1 MNNSTHSTPS
11 WAEGLDRP
19 VRRGLPLGNWEK
31 IITAADI
38 AAEYEEQEE
47 PAPVDIVDREPSPYG
62 DFPKMAELEEQH
74 RAEALSEGYG
84 QSWEPVDLSD
94 VLDGDW
100 TPPAPSLMQRDDGH
114 ALLYPG
120 MVHTFQGESESGKSM
135 LAQAVAAET
144 LQAGGRVLYLD
155 FESDR
160 GTVAQ
165 RLLLLGATR
174 EQILQRFDYMN
185 PDEDPTTPRSLAY
198 PSWLAI
204 LNTEYAL
211 AVVDGVNE
219 SLSVFGRKLLDNDDI
234 TAWGRAFPRQL
245 AKSTGAAVVC
255 IDHVTKSKDGRG
267 RYAIGGQAK
276 LAYLTGASYTVEPED
291 YLAPGKVGALS
302 IRVGKDRPGGVRA
315 HAGEHRAED
324 RSQLAARAVIDSR
337 DPSSILYTLEAPP
350 KPAEVHPGE
359 TFRLTGLMEKIS
371 REYEQAAE
379 DGTTL
384 TARELDRLVPGGKTY
399 KARATKSLAA
409 EGYLRKA
416 SDQATSPWVHVRP
429 YRQADDPESDRYQP
443 TIGG

>member
-1 MNNSTHSTPS
+1 MNSNTQPTPA
-11 WAEGLDRP
+11 WAEGLERP
-19 VRRGLPLGNWEK
+19 APRGLPLGNWDK

-38 AAEYEEQEE
+38 AAQYEQEE
-47 PAPVDIVDREPSPYG
+47 PAPVDIVDREPRRFPYL
-62 DFPKMAELEEQH
+62 PTNAEAEEKA
-74 RAEALSEGYG
+74 RAEALADGEG
-84 QSWEPVDLSD
+84 QSWTPMDLHD
-94 VLDGDW
+94 VLDG
-100 TPPAPSLMQRDDGH
+100 TYKAPEPTIMRRDDGH

-120 MVHTFQGESESGKSM
+120 KVHTFQGESESGKSM

-144 LQAGGRVLYLD
+144 LQTGGRVLYLD

-174 EQILQRFDYMN
+174 EDVLERFDYMN
-185 PDEDPTTPRSLAY
+185 PDEDPTTRRSLAY
-198 PSWLAI
+198 ESWQAI
-204 LNTEYAL
+204 LATSYDL

-219 SLSVFGRKLLDNDDI
+219 SLSVFGYKMIDNDDI
-234 TAWGRAFPRQL
+234 TTWGRAFPREL
-245 AKSTGAAVVC
+245 AKRTGAAVVC

-276 LAYLTGASYTVEPED
+276 IAYLTGASYTVEPED
-291 YLAPGKVGALS
+291 YLARGKVGTLS
-302 IRVGKDRPGGVRA
+302 IRVGKDRDSGVRS
-315 HAGEHRAED
+315 HAGEHRTED
-324 RSQLAARAVIDSR
+324 RTQLAARAVIDSR

-350 KPAEVHPGE
+350 KPAEVQPGE
-359 TFRLTGLMEKIS
+359 TFRLTGLMEKVS

-399 KARATKSLAA
+399 KTRATKSLAA

-416 SDQATSPWVHVRP
+416 SDQATSPWIHVRP
-429 YRQADDPESDRYQP
+429 YRQADDPKSDRYQP